1 MAGFLRKLMPREDK
15 FFDMFEAHAAKSLA
29 AAKALAAVFEGGKNI
44 AANCAALMKAED
56 EADHITAQVSEAL
69 RKSFITPFDRGD
81 IKNLITDMDDA
92 VDQMN
97 KTAKAIL
104 LFEVKTFAPNMKI
117 IADEAVQMA
126 TLLTQALP
134 LLRNLGPNAAKLHQ
148 LCGQMFAIE
157 DESDR
162 HHENGLKALI
172 KGKAKKDAMAFIIGS
187 DLFGHL
193 EKVADK
199 FEDVAHTIDGIVIE
213 HV

>member
-1 MAGFLRKLMPREDK
+1 M
-15 FFDMFEAHAAKSLA
+15 KS
-29 AAKALAAVFEGGKNI
+29 
-44 AANCAALMKAED
+44 ED
-56 EADHITAQVSEAL
+56 EADRITETVNEAL

-104 LFEVKTFAPNMKI
+104 LFEVKTFEPNMKI
-117 IADEAVQMA
+117 IADEVVQQA
-126 TLLTQALP
+126 TLLAEVLP

-148 LCGQMFAIE
+148 LCGKIIAIE

>member
-1 MAGFLRKLMPREDK
+1 MSGFLRRLMPREDK
-15 FFDMFEAHAAKSLA
+15 FFDMFEAHAGRSLA
-29 AAKALAAVFEGGKNI
+29 AAQILAEILKGTPGI
-44 AANCAALMKAED
+44 ANKCAALMKVEE
-56 EADHITAQVSEAL
+56 EADLLTSQIDEAL

-81 IKNLITDMDDA
+81 IKKLITDMDDA

-104 LFEVKTFAPNMKI
+104 LFEVVKFEPNMKI
-117 IADEAVQMA
+117 IADEAVAQA
-126 TLLTQALP
+126 RLLAEALP
-134 LLRNLGPNAAKLHQ
+134 LLRSIGPNAARLHQ
-148 LCGQMFAIE
+148 LCGKMIALE

-187 DLFGHL
+187 ELFGHL

>member
-1 MAGFLRKLMPREDK
+1 MVAFLKKLMPREDK
-15 FFDMFEAHAAKSLA
+15 FFDLFESHAAKSLSAAKSLA
-29 AAKALAAVFEGGKNI
+29 AIFNGGKSIN
-44 AANCAALMKAED
+44 AHCEALMKSED
-56 EADHITAQVSEAL
+56 EADRITETVNEAL

-104 LFEVKTFAPNMKI
+104 LFEVKTFEPNMKI
-117 IADEAVQMA
+117 IADEVVQQA
-126 TLLTQALP
+126 TLLAEVLP

-148 LCGQMFAIE
+148 LCGKIIAIE

>member
-1 MAGFLRKLMPREDK
+1 MVGFLKKLMPREDK
-15 FFDMFEAHAAKSLA
+15 FFDLFEAHAEKSLAAAKSLA
-29 AAKALAAVFEGGKNI
+29 AVFAGGKTI
-44 AANCAALMKAED
+44 AAHCQALMKAED
-56 EADHITAQVSEAL
+56 EADHITENVNEAL

-104 LFEVKTFAPNMKI
+104 LFEVKAFEPNMRI
-117 IADEAVQMA
+117 IADEAVQQA
-126 TLLTQALP
+126 TLLAEVLP
-134 LLRNLGPNAAKLHQ
+134 LLRNIGPNAAKLHQ
-148 LCGQMFAIE
+148 LCGKMIAIE

-172 KGKAKKDAMAFIIGS
+172 RGKAKKDAMVFIIGAE
-187 DLFGHL
+187 LYGHL